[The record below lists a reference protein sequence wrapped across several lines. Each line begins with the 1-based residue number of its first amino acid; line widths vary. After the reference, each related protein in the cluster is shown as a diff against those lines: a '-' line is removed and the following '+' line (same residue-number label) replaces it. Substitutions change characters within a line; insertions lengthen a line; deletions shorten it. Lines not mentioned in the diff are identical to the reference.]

1 MEKIDAKEFIGKE
14 VEIVIDRALG
24 TKHPKHGFILL
35 IMVMYLM

>member
-1 MEKIDAKEFIGKE
+1 MKKINAKDFIGKE

-24 TKHPKHGFILL
+24 TKALFIQL